1 MVFSRIFHR
10 SIRFML
16 LMLLFFGFFI
26 AFPHAL
32 YSSSSQDQCISCHTS
47 AKKLI
52 EITRKIEASRP
63 KVEKSI
69 ESEGEG

>member
-1 MVFSRIFHR
+1 MVLSRIFQG

-16 LMLLFFGFFI
+16 LVFLSFSFFI
-26 AFPHAL
+26 SFPHVL

-52 EITRKIEASRP
+52 EITRKIEAARP
-63 KVEKSI
+63 KVEKSL